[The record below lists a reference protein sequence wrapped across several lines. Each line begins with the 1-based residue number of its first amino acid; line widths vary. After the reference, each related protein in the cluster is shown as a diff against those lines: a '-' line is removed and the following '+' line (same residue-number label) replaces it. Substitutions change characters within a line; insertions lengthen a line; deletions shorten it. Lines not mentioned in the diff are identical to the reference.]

1 MATVWLLR
9 HAKAEKDGRGGPTDF
24 SRALTGRGRNQAT
37 ALGKYLGKEPKKLR
51 DTPRPELVLC
61 STARRT
67 QETLAAVLGASG
79 LRPKVEMMDAIYE
92 ATEDDLKYLLTG
104 YPGVTSLMVVGHQ
117 PTLGLL
123 REDLLQS
130 AERSERPTG
139 VCALA
144 VICFPA
150 DVISEIVPGTGRLVH
165 MADKLA

>member
-9 HAKAEKDGRGGPTDF
+9 HARAEKEGRGGPEDF
-24 SRALTGRGRNQAT
+24 SRALTPRGRLQAT
-37 ALGKYLGKEPKKLR
+37 TLGTYLGSDQKKLEKVK
-51 DTPRPELVLC
+51 RPELVLC

-79 LRPKVEMMDAIYE
+79 LRPTVEMTPSIYE

-104 YPGVTSLMVVGHQ
+104 YPENTSVMIVGHQ

-130 AERSERPTG
+130 KQRAERPTG
-139 VCALA
+139 VCSLA
-144 VICFPA
+144 VLTFPA
-150 DVISEIVPGTGRLVH
+150 DVVAEIVPGTGRLV
-165 MADKLA
+165 AKIDKLA